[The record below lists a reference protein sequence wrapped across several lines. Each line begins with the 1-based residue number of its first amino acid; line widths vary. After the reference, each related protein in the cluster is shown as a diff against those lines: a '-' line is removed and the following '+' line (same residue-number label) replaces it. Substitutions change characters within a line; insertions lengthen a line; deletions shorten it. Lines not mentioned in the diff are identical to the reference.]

1 MYLKRVELINFR
13 NYKNLKISFNKGI
26 NILYGNNAQGKTNL
40 LESIYALGLTDTFRN
55 SNNQDM
61 IKSNENYFQIDG
73 VLKKE
78 QLDTKMQLK
87 YLGNK
92 KFMQL
97 DQTNINKV
105 SDYISYLNVILFAP
119 EDLDI
124 IKGPPINRRKFLNA
138 ELSQLYRNYYILY
151 NEYEKILKMRNDY
164 IKSSNYNKDYLDIL
178 TSYYI
183 DKSILIYKLRKKFIN
198 KINLYCFKIYK
209 DITGLDGFQIVYK
222 PNIDY
227 DLNNCDKNYYLKYY
241 QEKYEYEYK
250 IGSSIYGIHKD
261 DFDFILD
268 GIDLKFYGSQGQ
280 KKIAVLAFKLSE
292 IEIFSKYK
300 NSMPILLLDDVFSE
314 IDNIKNNNLLKYL
327 NRDMQVIITT
337 VSLDKIDKSILKK
350 AKKFIVNGGKVKIQR
365 GDIDE

>member
-1 MYLKRVELINFR
+1 MYLKRVELKNFR
-13 NYKNLKISFNKGI
+13 NYSNLKISFNKGI

-40 LESIYALGLTDTFRN
+40 LESIYVLSHTDTFRN
-55 SNNQDM
+55 SSNEDM
-61 IKSNENYFQIDG
+61 IKKNNNYFQIDG

-78 QLDTKMQLK
+78 KLDTKMQLK
-87 YLGNK
+87 YINNK

-105 SDYISYLNVILFAP
+105 SDYISYLNIILFSP

-138 ELSQLYRNYYILY
+138 ELSQLYRNYYILC

-164 IKSSNYNKDYLDIL
+164 IKTNNYNKDYLDIL
-178 TSYYI
+178 TTYYI
-183 DKSILIYKLRKKFIN
+183 DKNILIYKLRKKFIN
-198 KINLYCFKIYK
+198 KLNFYCGKIYK
-209 DITGLDGFQIVYK
+209 DITGLDGFKIVYK

-227 DLNNCDKNYYLKYY
+227 DLNNYDKTYYLKYF

-250 IGSSIYGIHKD
+250 IGSSIYGVHKD
-261 DFDFILD
+261 DFDFLLND
-268 GIDLKFYGSQGQ
+268 IDLKHYGSQGQ
-280 KKIAVLAFKLSE
+280 KKIAILALKLSE
-292 IEIFSKYK
+292 IEIFNKYK
-300 NSMPILLLDDVFSE
+300 DCMPILLLDDVFSE

-350 AKKFIVNGGKVKIQR
+350 SKKFIVNDGEIKIQR
-365 GDIDE
+365 GDMDE